1 MQKRRMSTF
10 QRLNSERMNR
20 KQRRALAR
28 RVAAADPGLS
38 IVNPNAAGIDVGNAS
53 HFAAV
58 PPDRDPNPV
67 REFGF
72 WTADLHKM
80 AEWLVSCG
88 IDTVAMQSTGVYWIP
103 LYDILEQH
111 GLRVVLVNARH
122 TQNVPG
128 RKTDVQECQWLM
140 KLHTYGLLRD
150 SFRLAQNM
158 EGVRTVWRVR
168 GRHVEE
174 AARSVQH
181 MQKALTKMNVQLAN
195 VISDISGL
203 TGAGHRRSHPAGRAR
218 PVQAG
223 GAERSA
229 YPSQQRGDRPQS
241 GRDLAGRR
249 TVRTAAG
256 GGQLPFRAP
265 ADPAM

>member
-58 PPDRDPNPV
+58 PPDRDPTPV

-72 WTADLHKM
+72 WTADLHQM

-181 MQKALTKMNVQLAN
+181 MQKALGQRHQRCQRT
-195 VISDISGL
+195 D
-203 TGAGHRRSHPAGRAR
+203 GAGHRGSHPAGRAR

-229 YPSQQRGDRPQS
+229 YPSQPRGDRPQS
-241 GRDLAGRR
+241 GRDLA
-249 TVRTAAG
+249 
-256 GGQLPFRAP
+256 
-265 ADPAM
+265 

>member
-1 MQKRRMSTF
+1 MRKRRMSTF
-10 QRLNSERMNR
+10 ERLNSGRITR
-20 KQRRALAR
+20 KQRRELAR

-38 IVNPNAAGIDVGNAS
+38 IVNPHAAGIDVGNAS

-58 PPDRDPNPV
+58 PPDRDPTPV

-181 MQKALTKMNVQLAN
+181 MQKLSL
-195 VISDISGL
+195 IHI
-203 TGAGHRRSHPAGRAR
+203 
-218 PVQAG
+218 
-223 GAERSA
+223 
-229 YPSQQRGDRPQS
+229 
-241 GRDLAGRR
+241 
-249 TVRTAAG
+249 
-256 GGQLPFRAP
+256 
-265 ADPAM
+265 

>member
-72 WTADLHKM
+72 WTADLHQM

-158 EGVRTVWRVR
+158 EGVRTV
-168 GRHVEE
+168 
-174 AARSVQH
+174 
-181 MQKALTKMNVQLAN
+181 
-195 VISDISGL
+195 SGGC
-203 TGAGHRRSHPAGRAR
+203 GAGTWKRPPAACSICRRR
-218 PVQAG
+218 
-223 GAERSA
+223 
-229 YPSQQRGDRPQS
+229 
-241 GRDLAGRR
+241 
-249 TVRTAAG
+249 
-256 GGQLPFRAP
+256 
-265 ADPAM
+265 